1 MVSSCHDNNMSTS
14 LNDILISLGFTSE
27 EIRVYSALLEHGTT
41 AAGAL
46 SKKLGVVRSSL
57 YGILKRLQDGGLI
70 TQSQRGG
77 VKLFSAQEP
86 ETISLL
92 LDQKIGE
99 LQQKQEIYK
108 TLLPILRQKRTA
120 SLLKPT
126 FQLFEGEEGMR
137 NILRDMLLYRD
148 IETQAFWPIKQMVD
162 VLSPDYFRY
171 LNKIRIESNLYTR
184 AIWPQKQM
192 VDVTK
197 HPYLGVGDEFRR
209 EIRIAPPEIDCSMG
223 YWIYGNKVAF
233 ISSRR
238 EAFGFIIESRELAE
252 MLLTQ
257 FEVIW
262 KLSQPLRVNAE
273 TTKAFLK
280 EVRTKRR

>member
-1 MVSSCHDNNMSTS
+1 MVSSQDDNIMNS
-14 LNDILISLGFTSE
+14 LNDILIALGFSAE
-27 EIRVYSALLEHGTT
+27 EIRVYSALLEHGPT
-41 AAGAL
+41 AVGAL

-70 TQSQRGG
+70 AQSQRAG

-86 ETISLL
+86 EKISLL
-92 LDQKIGE
+92 FEQRIEDLRR
-99 LQQKQEIYK
+99 KQEVYNAILP
-108 TLLPILRQKRTA
+108 TLRAKRSS

-137 NILRDMLLYRD
+137 NILKDMLLYHD
-148 IETQAFWPIKQMVD
+148 LETQAFWPIKQMID
-162 VLSPDYFRY
+162 VLSPDFFRY

-184 AIWPQKQM
+184 AIWPQKQT
-192 VDVTK
+192 VDVAE
-197 HPYLGVGDEFRR
+197 HPYLGVGKSFQR

-238 EAFGFIIESRELAE
+238 EAFGFIIESAELVE
-252 MLLTQ
+252 LLLTQ
-257 FEVIW
+257 FEMIW
-262 KLSQPLRVNAE
+262 KVSKPLEVNAE
-273 TTKAFLK
+273 ATEAFLK
-280 EVRTKRR
+280 GVRTKKR

>member
-1 MVSSCHDNNMSTS
+1 MLCDNSMNSSLD
-14 LNDILISLGFTSE
+14 DILSSLGFTAE
-27 EIRVYSALLEHGTT
+27 EIRIYSALLEHGAT

-86 ETISLL
+86 EKISLL
-92 LDQKIGE
+92 FDQKIGD
-99 LQQKQEIYK
+99 LRRKQEIYT
-108 TLLPILRQKRTA
+108 TLLPAMRARRTT

-137 NILRDMLLYRD
+137 GILKDMLLYHD
-148 IETQAFWPIKQMVD
+148 METQAFWPIKQMID
-162 VLSPDYFRY
+162 VLSPDFLHY
-171 LNKIRIESNLYTR
+171 LNKIRIENNLYTR
-184 AIWPQKQM
+184 AIWPHNQI
-192 VDVTK
+192 VDVAK
-197 HPYLGVGDEFRR
+197 HPYLGVGDAFRR
-209 EIRIAPPEIDCSMG
+209 EIRIAPPEIECSMG

-233 ISSRR
+233 ISSRL
-238 EAFGFIIESRELAE
+238 EAFGFIIESAELVE

-257 FEVIW
+257 FEMVW
-262 KLSQPLRVNAE
+262 KLSRPLEVNAGVTE
-273 TTKAFLK
+273 PFLK
-280 EVRTKRR
+280 EVRRKRH